1 MKLKK
6 GLILFFVAVAVGSV
20 ISIFSITHWLT
31 INPPPEKYP
40 VNSGLKLEQCGD
52 SLRFYGNSWLHHSR
66 TGLYEMY
73 VEGNPA
79 MRGNSI
85 GTLSHDLIYK
95 QEKAFVDQIQTMIP
109 SYSYL
114 RLLRFLLAI
123 GNRNI
128 DKNILEENLYEI
140 SGISKVASD
149 DFDFIGNKYQR
160 ILNYHAAHDIGHM
173 LQNYHLVGCTS
184 FAAWGNKSAD
194 SGLIVGRNFDF
205 YVGDE
210 FAEDKIVCF
219 VKPDSGYKFMMI
231 TWGGMI
237 GVVSGMNDQGLTIT
251 INAAKSHIPVSV
263 KTPIS
268 IVARNILQ
276 HAKNIAEAEKIAAS
290 FHTFVSESMLI
301 GSASDHKAAIIEK
314 SPYNSD
320 LVTSDSGYLVCTNH
334 FQGKA
339 FSTDPFNLSFQS
351 ETPTYYR
358 YCRTK
363 QLVQQAFPLDEA
375 RVASILRNDKGLNN
389 ESLGYMNEMA
399 VNQYLAHHSIIF
411 KPEKLQVWVS
421 TKPYTLGEYVCYD
434 LNHVFSE
441 SWPGRHN
448 KEIYEKN
455 VSLQPDKKLMLEYIK
470 NIPTYKTEKRILT
483 QAINTHT
490 QISPAIIGS
499 FLKSN
504 PDFYLTYMLVGDY
517 YFTQKDY
524 NQAVQYYNMALTKK
538 IGFAADAARIKSRL
552 AEISD
557 ELRKIKN

>member
-6 GLILFFVAVAVGSV
+6 GLIFFFIAVAVGSAV
-20 ISIFSITHWLT
+20 SILSITYWLT
-31 INPPPEKYP
+31 LNPPKDKYP
-40 VNSGLKLEQCGD
+40 VNSELKLVTYGD
-52 SLRFYGNSWLHHSR
+52 SLRFYGNSWIHHSH

-85 GTLSHDLIYK
+85 GALSYDLIYK
-95 QEKAFVDQIQTMIP
+95 QEKAFVNQIRSMIP

-123 GNRNI
+123 GNRHI
-128 DKNILEENLYEI
+128 DKNIPEENLYEI

-160 ILNYHAAHDIGHM
+160 ILNYHGAHDIGHM

-184 FAAWGNKSAD
+184 FAAWGDKSAD
-194 SGLIVGRNFDF
+194 SGLIIGRNFDF

-268 IVARNILQ
+268 IVARNVLQ
-276 HAKNIAEAEKIAAS
+276 HAKNIEEAEKIAAT
-290 FHTFVSESMLI
+290 FETFVSESMLI
-301 GSASDHKAAIIEK
+301 GSAKDGKAAIIEK

-320 LVTSDSGYLVCTNH
+320 LVISDSGYLVCTNH

-339 FSTDPFNLSFQS
+339 YRNDPFNIDFQS
-351 ETPTYYR
+351 ASPTLYR

-363 QLVQQAFPLDEA
+363 QLVQRYFPLDEKKA
-375 RVASILRNDKGLNN
+375 ASILRNDKGMND
-389 ESLGYMNEMA
+389 ESVGYMNEMA

-411 KPEKLQVWVS
+411 KPEKLQVWIS

-434 LNHVFSE
+434 LNKIFSE
-441 SWPGRHN
+441 KWTERHN

-470 NIPTYKTEKRILT
+470 NIPTYKTDKRILT
-483 QAINTHT
+483 QAINTNT
-490 QISPAIIGS
+490 QVNPAVIGS
-499 FLKSN
+499 FIKSN
-504 PDFYLTYMLVGDY
+504 PDFYLTYMLIGDY
-517 YFTQKDY
+517 YFTQKDF
-524 NQAVQYYNMALTKK
+524 NQAVQYYNLALTKK

-552 AEISD
+552 AEISE
-557 ELRKIKN
+557 ELRKFKH